1 MNKALA
7 DSNLAPGTVELI
19 KQVQYLHLKPLVIV
33 LKRTAKFFISL
44 LEKIERGE
52 EV

>member
-1 MNKALA
+1 MTEDTRK
-7 DSNLAPGTVELI
+7 LI
-19 KQVQYLHLKPLVIV
+19 KV
-33 LKRTAKFFISL
+33 LKRGLKFIISL